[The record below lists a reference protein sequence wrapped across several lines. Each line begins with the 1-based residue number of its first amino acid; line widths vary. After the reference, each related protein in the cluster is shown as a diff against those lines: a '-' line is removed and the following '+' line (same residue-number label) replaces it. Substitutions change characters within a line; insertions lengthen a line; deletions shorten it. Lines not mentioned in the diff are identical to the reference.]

1 MDLRHI
7 VTVDHANIRQ
17 LIEQLLRSPTAGG
30 ATGRDN
36 LFEQLDNE
44 VRRHL
49 KLMKK
54 VIMPAMQDAGGAT
67 TSRDP
72 RTASKNLKQMLDDLY
87 TGDKSSEEWTSRFQ
101 SFSDELD
108 RVFGE
113 HTQMIAT
120 LDARSDSDEIARE
133 YERQKAKLIRSG
145 GYVSRWG
152 GNGGRVAGIGIG
164 LAVAA
169 VAGAMLWRR
178 RSQARGSD
186 IIPTQRR
193 LSPPTTY
200 GRTGTGTG
208 TGTGTTTRTTSTT
221 ATQLH

>member
-7 VTVDHANIRQ
+7 VMVDHANIRQ
-17 LIEQLLRSPTAGG
+17 LIEQLLRSPTATG

-36 LFEQLDNE
+36 LFDQLDNE

-54 VIMPAMQDAGGAT
+54 VVMPAMQDTSGAT

-72 RTASKNLKQMLDDLY
+72 RTAHKNLKQMLDDLDS
-87 TGDKSSEEWTSRFQ
+87 GDKSSEEWTSRFQ
-101 SFSDELD
+101 AFSDELD

-113 HTQMIAT
+113 HTQMITT
-120 LDARSDSDEIARE
+120 LEAGSGSDEIARE
-133 YERQKAKLIRSG
+133 YERQKAKMIRSG
-145 GYVSRWG
+145 GYVSGRS
-152 GNGGRVAGIGIG
+152 NGRAIAGIGLG
-164 LAVAA
+164 LAAIAA
-169 VAGAMLWRR
+169 VALWRR
-178 RSQARGSD
+178 RGRSDEGD

-200 GRTGTGTG
+200 GRTSQTA
-208 TGTGTTTRTTSTT
+208 TTTATT